1 MGISCRLSSMIRP
14 SMILAGTVLDSPDA
28 RELAAFWEAF
38 LGWARTQDEE
48 NWVVLTPP
56 DDGTRLSFQ
65 TEPDYVRPV
74 WPSTT
79 QQQQMSIHLDI
90 ATDDVEKSVAQAV
103 ALGATVAEWQPQ
115 NDVTVMLDPAGH
127 PFCLFYWVPES

>member
-1 MGISCRLSSMIRP
+1 MNRP

-28 RELAAFWEAF
+28 RHLADFWEAF
-38 LGWARTQDEE
+38 LGWKRTQNEE

-56 DDGTRLSFQ
+56 DEGTRLSFQ

-79 QQQQMSIHLDI
+79 EQQQMSIHLDI
-90 ATDDVEKSVAQAV
+90 ATDDVDRSVAQALE
-103 ALGATVAEWQPQ
+103 LGATLADWQPQ
-115 NDVTVMLDPAGH
+115 SEVTVMLDPAGH
-127 PFCLFYWVPES
+127 PFCLFYWVPNA